1 MAQENYQGSATI
13 LKGIEDEILAA
24 RLNIKNDSINFFRQ
38 KNLWDQHIGSRLEF
52 ESKKL
57 RYELAS
63 NNLKSLKSKIN
74 GKIYALYKDPGEIV
88 NTIEPL
94 ASIGSA
100 TNFIIELLVDEVD
113 IVRISKNQKVL
124 INLDAYKGSVFKG
137 TISKIYPKKN

>member
-100 TNFIIELLVDEVD
+100 TNFII
-113 IVRISKNQKVL
+113 
-124 INLDAYKGSVFKG
+124 
-137 TISKIYPKKN
+137 